1 MINYE
6 IMYKIMFNAATEAI
20 NNIKQQNF
28 GLAVDLL
35 KKAQLDA
42 EEIYTRVNE

>member
-1 MINYE
+1 
-6 IMYKIMFNAATEAI
+6 MYKIMFNATTEAI

-42 EEIYTRVNE
+42 EEIYIRVNE

>member
-1 MINYE
+1 MMNYE
-6 IMYKIMFNAATEAI
+6 AMYKILFNAATDAI

-28 GLAVDLL
+28 GLAVELL

-42 EEIYTRVNE
+42 EEIYIKVNE